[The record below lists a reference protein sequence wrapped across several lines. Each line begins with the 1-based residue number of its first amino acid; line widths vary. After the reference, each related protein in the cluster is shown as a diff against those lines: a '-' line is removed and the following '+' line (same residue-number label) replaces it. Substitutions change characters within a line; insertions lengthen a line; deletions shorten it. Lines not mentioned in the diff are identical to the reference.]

1 MQTGLKRVVSPAPTR
16 GQSSGRVVHF
26 KDLCLITASLCI
38 NSGATARNA
47 PANDDDLPSIFFPVC
62 DTPFRPVALDN
73 AQCPPPIRPRPGRST
88 QSDFAILVWS
98 GQRLKIVNINLRALE
113 VGILID
119 DSSL

>member
-1 MQTGLKRVVSPAPTR
+1 MPPPMMMIFPASFFLFATLRSSP
-16 GQSSGRVVHF
+16 
-26 KDLCLITASLCI
+26 L
-38 NSGATARNA
+38 
-47 PANDDDLPSIFFPVC
+47 
-62 DTPFRPVALDN
+62 ALDN
-73 AQCPPPIRPRPGRST
+73 AQCPPPIWPRPGRST